1 MSRIA
6 EKFAEIKERN
16 RVGLVAYL
24 TAGYPDIE
32 NTAALVQGMVEGGA
46 DLIELGIPF
55 SDPLADGTTVQR
67 ASHQALLNGVT
78 VQTCLDLAK
87 QVRDLG
93 VTVPILFM
101 GYYNP
106 VMSYGVDRFCAA
118 CEGSGVDGLIIPDL
132 PPEESGD
139 CDRVVEAFGLGMV
152 RLVAPNTPDDR
163 LDRLVAAASG
173 FVYAVTVNG
182 ITGSALG
189 DVGGNLDRVA
199 AAAKGRGIP
208 VCAGFGVRTRD
219 DVARLGKHVDG
230 VIVGTALADVIARG
244 EDPIAYLRGLV
255 GAS

>member
-1 MSRIA
+1 MTGAERIA
-6 EKFAEIKERN
+6 AALSSPKQGSTA
-16 RVGLVAYL
+16 LVAYL
-24 TAGYPDIE
+24 TAGWPTREGFRDLLDRV
-32 NTAALVQGMVEGGA
+32 ADVADVVEIGV
-46 DLIELGIPF
+46 PF
-55 SDPLADGTTVQR
+55 SDPMADGVTLQR
-67 ASHQALLNGVT
+67 TAREALAGGVT
-78 VQTCLDLAK
+78 LQWIADLLVERGPHATPT
-87 QVRDLG
+87 L
-93 VTVPILFM
+93 LM
-101 GYYNP
+101 GYTNP
-106 VMSYGVDRFCAA
+106 FHQFGWRRLASA
-118 CEGSGVDGLIIPDL
+118 CGASLDGFIIPDL